1 MTMKDWVTHVDNI
14 LAATDEDVLKDNG
27 KISCEKMSGKV
38 TTEYQ
43 KYQSQTLSQVEKD
56 YLKEIKSIENLAKE
70 GKAHE

>member
-1 MTMKDWVTHVDNI
+1 MIPRGSGCH
-14 LAATDEDVLKDNG
+14 
-27 KISCEKMSGKV
+27 EKMTEKV
-38 TTEYQ
+38 ALEYQ

>member
-1 MTMKDWVTHVDNI
+1 MQTPETTLYAKYHDANPFNSN
-14 LAATDEDVLKDNG
+14 KR
-27 KISCEKMSGKV
+27 EKMSEKV